1 MLKEKGGTNR
11 PPLEGA
17 LRARRAAGEGGYEF
31 GNVGQQNK
39 NFVDLRGGKMA
50 PLPGFAGFQ
59 ALGAYGAPGP
69 APFLLLHD
77 LITCD

>member
-1 MLKEKGGTNR
+1 MLKRREAQIVR
-11 PPLEGA
+11 RWRGA
-17 LRARRAAGEGGYEF
+17 LKTRKAAGEGGYEF
-31 GNVGQQNK
+31 GGVGQQNK

-50 PLPGFAGFQ
+50 PLPGFPGFQ

-69 APFLLLHD
+69 ASFLLLHD

>member
-31 GNVGQQNK
+31 WDTGQQNK

-50 PLPGFAGFQ
+50 PLTGFAGFQ
-59 ALGAYGAPGP
+59 AFGACSAPGT
-69 APFLLLHD
+69 APFPLLHD
-77 LITCD
+77 FITCD

>member
-1 MLKEKGGTNR
+1 MLKRREAQIVR
-11 PPLEGA
+11 RWRGA
-17 LRARRAAGEGGYEF
+17 LKTRKAAGEGGYEF
-31 GNVGQQNK
+31 WDTGQQNK

-50 PLPGFAGFQ
+50 PLPGFPEFQ

-77 LITCD
+77 LITYD

>member
-17 LRARRAAGEGGYEF
+17 LSARRAAGEGGYEF
-31 GNVGQQNK
+31 GGVGQQNK

-50 PLPGFAGFQ
+50 PLPGFA
-59 ALGAYGAPGP
+59 
-69 APFLLLHD
+69 
-77 LITCD
+77 